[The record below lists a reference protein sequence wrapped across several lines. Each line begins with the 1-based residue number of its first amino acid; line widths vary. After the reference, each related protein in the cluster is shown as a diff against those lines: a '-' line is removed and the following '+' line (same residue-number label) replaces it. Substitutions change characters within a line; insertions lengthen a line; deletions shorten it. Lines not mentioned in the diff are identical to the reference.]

1 MKFNVKNKPKI
12 IINSYDFLDK
22 VHNGYIHCEI
32 IAGMHDL
39 LHVAILVW
47 EKLKKLLLTHLY
59 IQSSVVP
66 GLWLS
71 RKSSLSLALIID
83 DVGVK
88 HTNIHD
94 LNKLMSEINTEYQ
107 TTVDLTG
114 SKILGFNLH

>member
-1 MKFNVKNKPKI
+1 MD
-12 IINSYDFLDK
+12 SYDLHNK
-22 VHNGYIHCEI
+22 VHNGCIHYGI
-32 IAGMHDL
+32 IGGIHGL
-39 LHVAILVW
+39 LHAARLAR
-47 EKLKKLLLTHLY
+47 EKLKKLLLKHLF
-59 IQSSVVP
+59 IQSYVVP

-94 LNKLMSEINTEYQ
+94 LNKLISVTNTKYQ